1 MEGPLRFEQIPL
13 YPQSLAL
20 TCHMSTNMGFGS
32 WDVLDRTF
40 KNLLSYF
47 SGLEVAIWN
56 LLIGVF
62 CWRVRG
68 NGICIFMCVF
78 CFVVAQTG
86 PEGALI

>member
-13 YPQSLAL
+13 YSQSLAL

-47 SGLEVAIWN
+47 SGLEVAI
-56 LLIGVF
+56 
-62 CWRVRG
+62 
-68 NGICIFMCVF
+68 
-78 CFVVAQTG
+78 
-86 PEGALI
+86 